1 MTGRITVLVVST
13 LFVALM
19 VGSSVYAQEPSQP
32 LSSSV
37 KMTYGQI
44 SAQSSVNKALEFI
57 KADHKKTIEEQI
69 QLSTIPSPPFKELM
83 RGQEYLKRLA
93 AAGVKDVQMDTEGNV
108 CGLLPG
114 TGKGPKL
121 LLTAHLDTVFPEGTD
136 TTVREKDGKLYG
148 PGISDDARGLASVLG
163 VARAFK
169 ASGLKTV
176 GDVMVCGNVGEEG
189 LGNLRGVKA
198 LFRNHKDIDGFISVD
213 GADVSAI
220 TYLATG
226 SHRYEITYKGPGG
239 HSFSA
244 FGTPSAIHAL
254 GRAIARIADL
264 KVPKEP
270 KTTFTVGTVAGG
282 TSVNSI
288 AAEAIMLMDMRSDSE
303 AELLKLEKRFLE
315 IVKNAA
321 AEENA
326 RWGSDKIMVRI
337 KLVGDR
343 PAGSQPADG
352 VIVQAAWV
360 SLETI
365 GVKPKLK
372 GASSTDSNQPINL
385 GIPALTLGGGGI
397 EGENHAPGEWYDPTD
412 AYLGPQNVFLTVI
425 GLVGMEGVSE
435 PLLPKKQ

>member
-1 MTGRITVLVVST
+1 
-13 LFVALM
+13 
-19 VGSSVYAQEPSQP
+19 
-32 LSSSV
+32 
-37 KMTYGQI
+37 
-44 SAQSSVNKALEFI
+44 
-57 KADHKKTIEEQI
+57 
-69 QLSTIPSPPFKELM
+69 
-83 RGQEYLKRLA
+83 
-93 AAGVKDVQMDTEGNV
+93 MDTEGNV

-270 KTTFTVGTVAGG
+270 KTTFTVGTVAG
-282 TSVNSI
+282 
-288 AAEAIMLMDMRSDSE
+288 RYPSE
-303 AELLKLEKRFLE
+303 FHCR
-315 IVKNAA
+315 
-321 AEENA
+321 
-326 RWGSDKIMVRI
+326 
-337 KLVGDR
+337 
-343 PAGSQPADG
+343 
-352 VIVQAAWV
+352 
-360 SLETI
+360 
-365 GVKPKLK
+365 
-372 GASSTDSNQPINL
+372 
-385 GIPALTLGGGGI
+385 
-397 EGENHAPGEWYDPTD
+397 
-412 AYLGPQNVFLTVI
+412 
-425 GLVGMEGVSE
+425 
-435 PLLPKKQ
+435 

>member
-44 SAQSSVNKALEFI
+44 SAQPSVNKALEFI

-270 KTTFTVGTVAGG
+270 KTTFTVGTVAGRY
-282 TSVNSI
+282 
-288 AAEAIMLMDMRSDSE
+288 LSE
-303 AELLKLEKRFLE
+303 FHCR
-315 IVKNAA
+315 
-321 AEENA
+321 
-326 RWGSDKIMVRI
+326 
-337 KLVGDR
+337 
-343 PAGSQPADG
+343 
-352 VIVQAAWV
+352 
-360 SLETI
+360 
-365 GVKPKLK
+365 
-372 GASSTDSNQPINL
+372 
-385 GIPALTLGGGGI
+385 
-397 EGENHAPGEWYDPTD
+397 
-412 AYLGPQNVFLTVI
+412 
-425 GLVGMEGVSE
+425 
-435 PLLPKKQ
+435 